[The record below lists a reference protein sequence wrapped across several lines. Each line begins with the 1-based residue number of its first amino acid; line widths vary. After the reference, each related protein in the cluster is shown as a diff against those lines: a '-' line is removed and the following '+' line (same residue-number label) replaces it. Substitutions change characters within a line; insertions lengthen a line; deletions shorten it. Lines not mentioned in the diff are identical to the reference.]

1 MTSSLPEP
9 NLCPVSLPQA
19 TSEPIYMYLD
29 RDKICRDPYACCY
42 WGKTVSCVNIAYGG
56 CPQFLFPKTAILCQ
70 KTITLEKLLPS
81 PQRVFASWKM
91 CGNIW
96 GKKQGLENGVCC
108 PVTDL
113 WRKLKLQFAKV
124 FFVAKVLAKDCVYL
138 HVLYVC
144 SVR

>member
-1 MTSSLPEP
+1 MPRPICMLLLGKNCIMCKYCLWWLPTIPFPKNCHSLPK
-9 NLCPVSLPQA
+9 NN
-19 TSEPIYMYLD
+19 YF
-29 RDKICRDPYACCY
+29 R
-42 WGKTVSCVNIAYGG
+42 KTFAKSTKS
-56 CPQFLFPKTAILCQ
+56 FRL
-70 KTITLEKLLPS
+70 TL
-81 PQRVFASWKM
+81 SWKM

-144 SVR
+144 SVRWYEGLGHFVNVKSIGDFLCKKNESLAKV